1 MKYRRTKRGVEYTAF
16 SDLKRAA
23 LRDTAL
29 RREYEAV
36 RPKYDVIRAILNA
49 RLQNGLT
56 QAELARRVGTTQSAI
71 ARFESGAGN
80 PTLDFLSK
88 VSAAVGAR
96 LNVRVSL
103 R

>member
-1 MKYRRTKRGVEYTAF
+1 MKYRKNKRGAEYVDFRTM
-16 SDLKRAA
+16 KRDA
-23 LRDTAL
+23 LRDKKFRAA
-29 RREYEAV
+29 YEEL
-36 RPKYDVIRAILNA
+36 RPKYDLIRAVLDA
-49 RLQNGLT
+49 RIKKGISQS
-56 QAELARRVGTTQSAI
+56 ELARRVGTTQSAI

-96 LNVRVSL
+96 LEVRVS